1 MLYQLIIHVCSKDDI
16 RENIFS
22 ANFPSVS
29 VFQCE
34 ASEWSVL
41 GSGRMRLRCPDSK
54 DTCPD
59 ACGLSHAYKAT

>member
-1 MLYQLIIHVCSKDDI
+1 MHACSEAYI

-34 ASEWSVL
+34 VSGWSLLAS
-41 GSGRMRLRCPDSK
+41 GQMRLRCPFSK
-54 DTCPD
+54 DTRPN
-59 ACGLSHAYKAT
+59 ARGLLHAYVATRIRTS